1 MVSGSR
7 SLATINLKHNILKK
21 ENLIYGIRPLIE
33 AIVAGKD
40 IEKVIIQKGNRGES
54 INELLTLL
62 RKADVPYRL
71 LPSERFEHYKN
82 SNHQGVIG
90 YISEIT
96 YQDITQ
102 LLPTIYENGEVPF
115 ILALDRITDV
125 RNFGAL
131 ARSASC
137 AGVHAILIPE
147 KGAAQINQDA
157 IKTSA
162 GALMSIPVCRTP
174 NLFATL
180 KYLKNSGLLLCS
192 ITEKGNEIYHTV
204 SLDIPLVLLLGSEE
218 DGISTDLLKL
228 SDHLLNIPMLGNIA
242 SLNVSV
248 AGAIVMFEQ
257 LKQRNIVNLK

>member
-1 MVSGSR
+1 M
-7 SLATINLKHNILKK
+7 
-21 ENLIYGIRPLIE
+21 E
-33 AIVAGKD
+33 AIAAGKD
-40 IEKVIIQKGNRGES
+40 IEKVIIQKGNRSEH

-62 RKADVPYRL
+62 RKADTPYRL
-71 LPSERFEHYKN
+71 IPAERFEHYKN
-82 SNHQGVIG
+82 KNHQGVIG

-131 ARSASC
+131 ARTASC

-157 IKTSA
+157 IKTSS
-162 GALMSIPVCRTP
+162 GALMSMPVCRTSS
-174 NLFATL
+174 LHSSL
-180 KYLKNSGLLLCS
+180 KFLKNSGLKLCS
-192 ITEKGNEIYHTV
+192 ISEKGNEIYHTI
-204 SLDIPLVLLLGSEE
+204 SLDVPIVLLLGSEE
-218 DGISTDLLKL
+218 NGISTDLLKI
-228 SDHLLNIPMLGNIA
+228 SDHILNIPMEGTIA

-257 LKQRNIVNLK
+257 LKQRNCQSI